1 MDPELQGV
9 DLSPTARVPS
19 VIEIGALIAG
29 VLPFVVTSYTLSSE
43 TVNGRT
49 VTWEY
54 RDWPAIVCG
63 CVTVLGAV
71 VAAIQLRRT
80 EPRKRLLR
88 IAILVGLLALGA
100 VQILRGI
107 GRIGADRPEV
117 VSREEAMAAVEKN
130 SEGAAAKP
138 AISKADIDATTR
150 RLFAA
155 LAAGKTAEILEAAHP
170 DLKKQLTPEKID
182 EIRHL
187 PDARFGAFQKV
198 DDKLA
203 VRNDNGIY
211 AATGQATYEKGKL
224 DIVAEYMP
232 VDGKPLLTHLNVE
245 MADVTPE
252 PAEAQK
258 VTWRVLDGLLAGK
271 IEDEL
276 FHPKLKENLAPD
288 STKQL
293 AGLRAKIGKVKSIG
307 PPSPRPCEDPLSKY
321 CMEQAIVGSK
331 RNATFIAELAL
342 GWQGPRLTAFH
353 LNLDEPKKQR

>member
-1 MDPELQGV
+1 MDPELGV
-9 DLSPTARVPS
+9 DLSPTARAPS
-19 VIEIGALIAG
+19 IIEIAALIAG
-29 VLPFVVTSYTLSSE
+29 VVPFAITSYTLATE

-54 RDWPAIVCG
+54 RDWLAIACG
-63 CVTVLGAV
+63 CMAGAGALV
-71 VAAIQLRRT
+71 SAIQLRRT
-80 EPRKRLLR
+80 EPRKRVLR
-88 IAILVGLLALGA
+88 IAILVGLVALGA

-117 VSREEAMAAVEKN
+117 VSREEATAAVEKN
-130 SEGAAAKP
+130 SEGAAKP
-138 AISKADIDATTR
+138 AISRADIEAATR
-150 RLFAA
+150 RVVAA
-155 LAAGKTAEILEAAHP
+155 WAAGNTAEVLEAAHP
-170 DLKKQLTPEKID
+170 DLKKELTPQKID

-187 PDARFGAFQKV
+187 PDARFGAFQKL

-203 VRNDNGIY
+203 IRQENGIY
-211 AATGQATYEKGKL
+211 VAAGQATYEKGKL
-224 DIVAEYMP
+224 DIAAEFMP
-232 VDGKPLLTHLNVE
+232 VDGKPLLTHLKVD

-288 STKQL
+288 SAKQL

-307 PPSPRPCEDPLSKY
+307 PPMPRACEDPVSKY

-353 LNLDEPKKQR
+353 LNLDEPKQR